1 MAGKV
6 RTSNAN
12 WRGLE
17 IFGLSYYILNHNCQG
32 TEQAQRVGRL
42 LLTQI
47 EMVTWQQVINRKLL
61 GVNCS
66 KPEEGKSHDRK
77 VVTPKLFGARR
88 EMSKNPAGFYL
99 IPEKSQQVL
108 SI

>member
-12 WRGLE
+12 WRSLA
-17 IFGLSYYILNHNCQG
+17 IFGSTDYILNHNCQG

-47 EMVTWQQVINRKLL
+47 EMVTWQQVINRMLL

-66 KPEEGKSHDRK
+66 KPAEGKSHNRK
-77 VVTPKLFGARR
+77 VITPKFFGAKR
-88 EMSKNPAGFYL
+88 EMSNNPAGFYL
-99 IPEKSQQVL
+99 IPEKSQQAL
-108 SI
+108 